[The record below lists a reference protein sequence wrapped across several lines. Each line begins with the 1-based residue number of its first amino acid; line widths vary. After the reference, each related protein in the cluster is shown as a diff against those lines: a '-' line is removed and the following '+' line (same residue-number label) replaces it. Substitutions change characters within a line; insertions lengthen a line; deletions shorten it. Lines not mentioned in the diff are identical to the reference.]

1 MRDAEKLILD
11 DHLHRVI
18 IKHIETLQRYIQAL
32 MTRRKYIK
40 LRTTIIA
47 MQVFIIYF
55 DNKLTVE
62 ELVEIGVRRW
72 VKFNFGFSLEYQTQS
87 FQSRTIFL

>member
-18 IKHIETLQRYIQAL
+18 MKHIKTLQRCIQAL

-40 LRTTIIA
+40 LRNTIIA
-47 MQVFIIYF
+47 VQVCILYF
-55 DNKLTVE
+55 NKKLTIRIE
-62 ELVEIGVRRW
+62 
-72 VKFNFGFSLEYQTQS
+72 S
-87 FQSRTIFL
+87 